1 MTTLAKN
8 TRFRAYQLGNA
19 GSSFSYCD
27 GTTFFLIEAR
37 LTEISKRSLIKELS
51 LFSKKHIDT
60 LHITSWDNDH
70 CNPNELI
77 HILNDFRPS
86 RIEFPGYEPST
97 DDGKES
103 LRLIK
108 KYEEVLKGNNH
119 TITLAK
125 VTPEYITNLCDAE
138 DGFGYSNILY
148 HPKKLYENS
157 NNNSLVM
164 LFRCGSFSVLSLG
177 DVEAPEIAEIIMNSK
192 ISKTQVDVMILAH
205 HGADNGFTT
214 DKFLK
219 TIKPLM
225 TVCSS
230 NYDNQ
235 FEHPKQ
241 EIKDLLFQNNIRNFT
256 TKTGDVIVKSTNQ
269 HKGDFCVVNLISDNE
284 AFSSTYNYKSK
295 RLGN

>member
-1 MTTLAKN
+1 M
-8 TRFRAYQLGNA
+8 
-19 GSSFSYCD
+19 
-27 GTTFFLIEAR
+27 
-37 LTEISKRSLIKELS
+37 
-51 LFSKKHIDT
+51 
-60 LHITSWDNDH
+60 
-70 CNPNELI
+70 
-77 HILNDFRPS
+77 
-86 RIEFPGYEPST
+86 
-97 DDGKES
+97 
-103 LRLIK
+103 RLIK

-125 VTPEYITNLCDAE
+125 VTPEYITNLSDAE

-148 HPKKLYENS
+148 HPKKLYDNS
-157 NNNSLVM
+157 NNNSLVK
-164 LFRCGSFSVLSLG
+164 LFRCGSFTVLSLG

-241 EIKDLLFQNNIRNFT
+241 EIKDLLYQNDIRNFT

-269 HKGDFCVVNLISDNE
+269 HTGDFCVVNLISDNE
-284 AFSSTYNYKSK
+284 AVSSTYNYKSK